1 MFRHYRKKILESP
14 ISVLFP
20 VSGLVILGLA
30 TLFSITSTQ
39 GHAPPN
45 ALSKQILFIIPAV
58 ILMSMILL
66 TPRRIIHK
74 YIYIIYGCIIIAVT
88 VPFFGEKIA
97 GTYRWINIGL
107 PFGLQ
112 PSEIAKWVIV
122 IALARYLSDHNLKM
136 KNFDA
141 IVVPFLFV
149 LFPTIIVFSQPDLGT
164 AFVMIIPVFTMLFWV
179 GSRPIHLFLIIA
191 PLFSIFTAFDVL
203 VFSIWAGIMAVVIFL
218 ARLKLWHALGLFFS
232 NLFLGLI
239 FPLIWGSLRS
249 YQQNRILTLF
259 DPELDPLGAG
269 YQIIQSKT
277 ALGSGGFLGKGWGQG
292 TQTHLKFLPVQ
303 ESDFIVSVI
312 GEEFGYL
319 TLLIMLVLFSW
330 LIIKIIGLA
339 LNATDRFSSLV
350 LLGISTIFLT
360 HVFVNCAMTA
370 GMIPVKGLPLP
381 FISYGG
387 SFLLSC
393 FMMVG
398 FVLNFGRDK
407 LD

>member
-1 MFRHYRKKILESP
+1 MFGNYRKKILVSP
-14 ISVLFP
+14 ISVLLP
-20 VSGLVILGLA
+20 ISGLVILGLA

-39 GHAPPN
+39 GQAPPN
-45 ALSKQILFIIPAV
+45 ALSKQILFLIPAV
-58 ILMSMILL
+58 ILMYMILL

-203 VFSIWAGIMAVVIFL
+203 IFSIWAGIMAVVIFI

-259 DPELDPLGAG
+259 NPELDPLGAG

-277 ALGSGGFLGKGWGQG
+277 ALGSGGFLGKGWGLG

-312 GEEFGYL
+312 GEEFGFL

-350 LLGISTIFLT
+350 LVGISTIFLT

-398 FVLNFGRDK
+398 FVLNFGREK

>member
-14 ISVLFP
+14 MSVLFP

-203 VFSIWAGIMAVVIFL
+203 IFSIWAGIMAVVIFL

-259 DPELDPLGAG
+259 NPELDPLGAG

-312 GEEFGYL
+312 GEEFGFL

-350 LLGISTIFLT
+350 LVGISTIFLT

-398 FVLNFGRDK
+398 FVLNFGRENSD
-407 LD
+407 

>member
-14 ISVLFP
+14 MSVLFP

-45 ALSKQILFIIPAV
+45 ALSKQTLFIIPAV
-58 ILMSMILL
+58 ILMFMILL

-312 GEEFGYL
+312 GEEFGFL

-350 LLGISTIFLT
+350 LVGISTIFLT

-398 FVLNFGRDK
+398 FVLNFGREN

>member
-203 VFSIWAGIMAVVIFL
+203 IFSIWAGIMAVVIFI

>member
-203 VFSIWAGIMAVVIFL
+203 IFSIWAGIMAVVIFI

-259 DPELDPLGAG
+259 NPELDPLGAG

-312 GEEFGYL
+312 GEEFGFL

-350 LLGISTIFLT
+350 LVGISTIFLT

>member
-203 VFSIWAGIMAVVIFL
+203 VFSIWAGIMAVVIFI

-350 LLGISTIFLT
+350 LVGISTIFLT

>member
-45 ALSKQILFIIPAV
+45 ALSKQTLFIIPAV

-203 VFSIWAGIMAVVIFL
+203 IFSIWAGIMAVVIFL

-259 DPELDPLGAG
+259 NPELDPLGAG

-312 GEEFGYL
+312 GEEFGFL

-350 LLGISTIFLT
+350 LVGISTIFLT

>member
-14 ISVLFP
+14 MSVLFP

-45 ALSKQILFIIPAV
+45 ALSKQTLFIIPAV
-58 ILMSMILL
+58 ILMFMILL

-277 ALGSGGFLGKGWGQG
+277 ALGSGGFLGKGWGEG

-312 GEEFGYL
+312 GEEFGFL

-350 LLGISTIFLT
+350 LVGISTIFLT

-398 FVLNFGRDK
+398 FVLNFGREN

>member
-203 VFSIWAGIMAVVIFL
+203 IFSIWAGIMAVVIFI

-259 DPELDPLGAG
+259 NPELDPLGAG

-277 ALGSGGFLGKGWGQG
+277 ALGSGGFLGKGWGLG

-312 GEEFGYL
+312 GEEFGFL

-350 LLGISTIFLT
+350 LVGISTIFLT

-398 FVLNFGRDK
+398 FVLNFGREK

>member
-14 ISVLFP
+14 MSVLFP

-203 VFSIWAGIMAVVIFL
+203 IFSIWAGIMAVVIFI

-259 DPELDPLGAG
+259 NPELDPLGAG

-398 FVLNFGRDK
+398 FVLNFGREK

>member
-1 MFRHYRKKILESP
+1 M
-14 ISVLFP
+14 SVLFP

-277 ALGSGGFLGKGWGQG
+277 ALGSGGFLGKGWGEG

-312 GEEFGYL
+312 GEEFGFL

-350 LLGISTIFLT
+350 LVGISTIFLT

-398 FVLNFGRDK
+398 FVLNFGREN

>member
-1 MFRHYRKKILESP
+1 MFHHYRKKILESP
-14 ISVLFP
+14 ISVLLP

-30 TLFSITSTQ
+30 TLFSITSIQ
-39 GHAPPN
+39 GQAPPN
-45 ALSKQILFIIPAV
+45 ALSKQILFLIPAV
-58 ILMSMILL
+58 ISMSIITL

-74 YIYIIYGCIIIAVT
+74 YIYIIYGCIIIGVT
-88 VPFFGEKIA
+88 VPFLGEKIA
-97 GTYRWINIGL
+97 GTYRWIDIGL
-107 PFGLQ
+107 PFGFQ

-122 IALARYLSDHNLKM
+122 IALARYLSDHNLRM
-136 KNFDA
+136 ENFAA
-141 IVVPFLFV
+141 IIIPFLLV

-164 AFVMIIPVFTMLFWV
+164 AFVMIIPFFTMLFWV

-203 VFSIWAGIMAVVIFL
+203 VFTIWAGIMAVIIFL
-218 ARLKLWHALGLFFS
+218 ARLKLWHALGLYFT
-232 NLFLGLI
+232 NIFLGLI
-239 FPLIWGSLRS
+239 FPFIWGSLRP

-292 TQTHLKFLPVQ
+292 TQSHLKFLPVQ

-312 GEEFGYL
+312 GEELGFL

-350 LLGISTIFLT
+350 LVGISTIFLT
-360 HVFVNCAMTA
+360 HVFVNCAMTV

-381 FISYGG
+381 FLSYGG
-387 SFLLSC
+387 SFLFSC
-393 FMMVG
+393 FMMLG
-398 FVLNFGRDK
+398 FILNFGREKSD
-407 LD
+407 

>member
-14 ISVLFP
+14 MSVLFP

-74 YIYIIYGCIIIAVT
+74 YIYIIYGCIIFAVT

-350 LLGISTIFLT
+350 LVGISTIFLT

-398 FVLNFGRDK
+398 FVLNFGRENSD
-407 LD
+407 

>member
-1 MFRHYRKKILESP
+1 
-14 ISVLFP
+14 
-20 VSGLVILGLA
+20 
-30 TLFSITSTQ
+30 
-39 GHAPPN
+39 
-45 ALSKQILFIIPAV
+45 
-58 ILMSMILL
+58 
-66 TPRRIIHK
+66 
-74 YIYIIYGCIIIAVT
+74 
-88 VPFFGEKIA
+88 
-97 GTYRWINIGL
+97 
-107 PFGLQ
+107 
-112 PSEIAKWVIV
+112 
-122 IALARYLSDHNLKM
+122 M

-149 LFPTIIVFSQPDLGT
+149 LFPTMIVFSQPDLGT

-218 ARLKLWHALGLFFS
+218 ARLKLWHALGLYFS

-239 FPLIWGSLRS
+239 FPLMWGSLRS
-249 YQQNRILTLF
+249 YQQNRIITLF
-259 DPELDPLGAG
+259 NPELDPLGAG

-312 GEEFGYL
+312 GEEFGFL

-330 LIIKIIGLA
+330 LIIKIIRLA

-350 LLGISTIFLT
+350 MVGISTIFLT

-381 FISYGG
+381 FVSYGG

-398 FVLNFGRDK
+398 FVLNFGREK
-407 LD
+407 

>member
-14 ISVLFP
+14 MSVLFP

-136 KNFDA
+136 KNFEA

-203 VFSIWAGIMAVVIFL
+203 IFSIWAGIMAVVIFI

-350 LLGISTIFLT
+350 LVGISTIFLT

-398 FVLNFGRDK
+398 FVLNFGREK